1 MLYIATIRFT
11 NKTIEE
17 NVYYKRDTCT
27 PGVLYGVS
35 IKIREKYPLQSF
47 MFVLEMNNSTNQL
60 NGIGLIRNSLI
71 VDKAYNIYDDDNY
84 NRFIYKGDL
93 WISRETI
100 LEYDLDTLCLIENIL
115 FKGKSHL
122 KRQGGGIS
130 VIGNKLYGKW
140 NTEEKIIKRKIKNM
154 FVHFCKNKNEF

>member
-1 MLYIATIRFT
+1 MFYIATIRFT

-17 NVYYKRDTCT
+17 NVHYKRNNATE
-27 PGVLYGVS
+27 GVLYGVS
-35 IKIREKYPLQSF
+35 LKIRDKYPLQSF
-47 MFVLEMNNSTNQL
+47 MFVLEMNNNTNQL

-71 VDKAYNIYDDDNY
+71 VDKVYNIYEDDNY

-93 WISRETI
+93 WISRETMIEHDFETLHI
-100 LEYDLDTLCLIENIL
+100 LENIV

-130 VIGNKLYGKW
+130 VIGNKLYSKW
-140 NTEEKIIKRKIKNM
+140 NTHEDTIKQKIKNI
-154 FVHFCKNKNEF
+154 FVNIYKNKSEL

>member
-17 NVYYKRDTCT
+17 NVYYKRNTST

-71 VDKAYNIYDDDNY
+71 VDKIYNIYDDDNY

-100 LEYDLDTLCLIENIL
+100 LEHDSDTLALIENIL

-140 NTEEKIIKRKIKNM
+140 DTDEKIIKRKIKNI
-154 FVHFCKNKNEF
+154 FVQIRKNKNEF